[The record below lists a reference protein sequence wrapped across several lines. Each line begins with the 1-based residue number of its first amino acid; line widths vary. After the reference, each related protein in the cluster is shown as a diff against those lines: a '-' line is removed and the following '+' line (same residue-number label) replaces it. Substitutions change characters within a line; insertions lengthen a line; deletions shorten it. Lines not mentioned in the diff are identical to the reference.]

1 MKQMIELGDI
11 FLFFFFSLF
20 SLVNDERENFGR
32 GTIVSSFGRF
42 DKFGRWMIFDEN
54 MCLIR

>member
-20 SLVNDERENFGR
+20 SLVNDETRERILVGERSCPVLDDSINLDG
-32 GTIVSSFGRF
+32 G
-42 DKFGRWMIFDEN
+42 
-54 MCLIR
+54 